1 MVSLKDF
8 LKIMEGSE
16 VTLCTSC
23 WDETLEIETSNLVIH
38 IDGKTYSSVDEVY
51 NHYKRPKVKN
61 WRFEQPYSDKNFL
74 EIWCEA

>member
-16 VTLCTSC
+16 VTLCSSC
-23 WDETLEIETSNLVIH
+23 WDETLEITTDNLLIH
-38 IDGKTYSSVDEVY
+38 IGEYIFSSVDEVY
-51 NHYKRPKVKN
+51 NHYKRPKLKT
-61 WRFEQPYSDKNFL
+61 WHFEQPYSDKNFL